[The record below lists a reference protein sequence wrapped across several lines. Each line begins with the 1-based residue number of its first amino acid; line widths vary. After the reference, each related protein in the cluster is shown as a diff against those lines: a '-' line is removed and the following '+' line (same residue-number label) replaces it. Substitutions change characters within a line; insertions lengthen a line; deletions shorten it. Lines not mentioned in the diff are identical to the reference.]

1 MADFRHTKNVTIKD
15 VARVAGVST
24 QTVSRVINDRPDVA
38 RDTRSRVLKIISE
51 LGYAPNIIAKSLSSG
66 RSSTLGV
73 IGFGL
78 EYYGSTSVLRG
89 IEKKANDLGFS
100 IIVSLLDDYEMD
112 RVDRILR
119 ELLARQVEGVLWSIP
134 GIGKTLE
141 GLSTKFAE
149 AGIPVVFL
157 NKQQTDNN
165 MVVALDNR
173 LGGRM
178 ATEHL
183 LEQGYE
189 HIGLIT
195 GPAGWWEASQR
206 ELGWRETLQERG
218 VGGLDDLL
226 AEGNWSPQS
235 GEAALYCLMEK
246 SPSVDAVFVSNDQMA
261 LGVLRAARQLGLR
274 VPQDLGVVG
283 FDDIPEAAYFYPAL
297 TTVRQNAR
305 ELGALA
311 VEKLHDYMRGED
323 EDDAL
328 ATETTWVEPRLIVRE
343 SSVPDH
349 D

>member
-1 MADFRHTKNVTIKD
+1 MADFRQTKNVTIKD

-38 RDTRSRVLKIISE
+38 RDTRSRVLEIISE
-51 LGYAPNIIAKSLSSG
+51 LGYSPNVIAKSLSSG
-66 RSSTLGV
+66 RSNTLGV

-89 IEKKANDLGFS
+89 IEKKANALGFS

-112 RVDRILR
+112 RVDQILR
-119 ELLARQVEGVLWSIP
+119 ELLSRQVEGVLWSIP

-141 GLSTKFAE
+141 GLSNKFAD

-157 NKQQTDNN
+157 NKEQTGNN

-173 LGGRM
+173 LGGLM
-178 ATEHL
+178 ATRHL
-183 LEQGYE
+183 LEQGYQ
-189 HIGLIT
+189 HIGLVT

-206 ELGWRETLQERG
+206 EVGWREAMQQAG
-218 VGGLDDLL
+218 VTDLDNLV
-226 AEGNWSPQS
+226 AEGNWSPAS
-235 GEAALYCLMEK
+235 GEAALYHLMEK
-246 SPSVDAVFVSNDQMA
+246 SPHVDAVFVSNDQMA

-297 TTVRQNAR
+297 TTMQQNAR
-305 ELGALA
+305 KLGALA
-311 VEKLHDYMRGED
+311 VEKLHDHIRGHNSGE
-323 EDDAL
+323 
-328 ATETTWVEPRLIVRE
+328 ATETSWVKPRLIVRE
-343 SSVPDH
+343 SSIPDN